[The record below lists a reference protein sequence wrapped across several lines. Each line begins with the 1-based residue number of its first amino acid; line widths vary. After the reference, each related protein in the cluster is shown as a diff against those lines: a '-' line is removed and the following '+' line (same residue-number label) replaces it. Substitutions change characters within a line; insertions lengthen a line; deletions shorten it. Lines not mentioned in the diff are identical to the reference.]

1 MIDQERAARAFKL
14 ISPDFLDN
22 GLLPERSAF
31 DRAGCHG
38 QNAAPT
44 LTWDNVPVGT
54 RSFALLMNDIDA
66 PVAGGFHHWVVYNI
80 PLLVRTLEGNTPFEQ
95 GTTSMNTHAYF
106 GPCPPPTGQPH
117 HYIFTLYA
125 LKVDRMQEKGLSYG
139 GLIQAI
145 EGQVLAAATL
155 VGLFQRVPE

>member
-1 MIDQERAARAFKL
+1 MIDQEQAARAFRL
-14 ISPDFLDN
+14 SSPDFQDN
-22 GLLPERSAF
+22 GPLPEQSAY
-31 DRAGCHG
+31 DKAGCHG
-38 QNAAPT
+38 LNAAPT
-44 LTWDNVPVGT
+44 LVWEHVPAGT

-80 PLLVRTLEGNTPFEQ
+80 PATVRTLEGHASFEE

-125 LKVDRMQEKGLSYG
+125 LKIDHVQEQGLTYDGLLQAMQ
-139 GLIQAI
+139 
-145 EGQVLAAATL
+145 GQVLAAASL

>member
-1 MIDQERAARAFKL
+1 MIDQEYAARAFQL
-14 ISPDFLDN
+14 TSPNFQDN
-22 GLLPERSAF
+22 GPLPERNSF

-44 LTWDNVPVGT
+44 LAWDNVPAET

-80 PLLVRTLEGNTPFEQ
+80 PAQVRTLAGNTSFEQ
-95 GTTSMNTHAYF
+95 GSTSMNTHAYF

-125 LKVDRMQEKGLSYG
+125 LKVDHLQEKGLSYD
-139 GLIQAI
+139 GLIKEI